1 MDLDGRHGAAARP
14 RTAGRPLANTH
25 VHVPPN
31 FSAFDSVEDA
41 VRGAAAEG
49 VRVMGVS
56 NFHDHRI
63 YRRFADA
70 SIAAGIVPLFGVELI
85 SVDDDLLATATKVN
99 DPGNPGRIYLCGKGA
114 SPFRPRTSTAE
125 ALMRRARAADA
136 DRMRR
141 MVPLLRDRFAEAG
154 LRTGLTDEGIAEDV
168 AERAG
173 VPRDWVVLQERHVA
187 QAFQEALFLVLAP
200 DRRAPVLQRAFGGA
214 SGAPVEDAVAVQGE
228 IRARLMKA
236 GRPAFVPESPVS
248 FADAYRLV
256 LELDAIPC
264 YPTLADGAS
273 PVCQWETPPETLAQR
288 VLARGLHAA
297 ELIPIRNRPE
307 VVDAY
312 VTAFRAA
319 GIIVT
324 AGTEHNTSQRI
335 PMEPLC
341 VDGSRPSDAVRD
353 IFWEGTCV
361 VAAHQWLRTRGQPG
375 FTDQSGRPNGAFP
388 DAETRIRSFAERG
401 AELIAATDPAAGA
414 AEAVAR

>member
-1 MDLDGRHGAAARP
+1 MQVDGDNGDEAGGRAAV
-14 RTAGRPLANTH
+14 RPLANTH

-31 FSAFDSVEDA
+31 FSAFDDVEDA
-41 VRGAAAEG
+41 VRAAAAEG

-70 SIAAGIVPLFGVELI
+70 AGDAGIVPLFGVELI
-85 SVDDDLLATATKVN
+85 SVEDSLLAAGTRVN
-99 DPGNPGRIYLCGKGA
+99 DPGNPGRVYLCGKGA
-114 SPFRPRTSTAE
+114 SPFRPRSGVAE
-125 ALMRRARAADA
+125 TLLSRARAADT

-154 LRTGLTDEGIAEDV
+154 LPSGLTDEDIAEGV
-168 AERAG
+168 AARAG

-187 QAFQEALFLVLAP
+187 QAFQEALFLAVEPAGRAAVLEA
-200 DRRAPVLQRAFGGA
+200 AFGGQSA
-214 SGAPVEDAVAVQGE
+214 APVADAVAVQGE

-236 GRPAFVPESPVS
+236 GRPAFVPESPVP

-264 YPTLADGAS
+264 YPTLADGAD
-273 PVCQWETPPETLAQR
+273 PICPWETPPATLAER
-288 VLARGLHAA
+288 VLARGIHAA
-297 ELIPIRNRPE
+297 ELIPIRNQPAT
-307 VVDAY
+307 VDAY

-319 GIIVT
+319 GLIVT

-335 PMEPLC
+335 PLEPLC
-341 VDGSRPSDAVRD
+341 ADGSRPSDAVRD

-361 VAAHQWLRTRGQPG
+361 VAAHQWLRAEGRPG
-375 FTDQSGRPNGAFP
+375 FIDTDGRPNGSYP
-388 DAETRIRSFAERG
+388 GAEARIRSFAELG
-401 AELIAATDPAAGA
+401 AELIAGATG
-414 AEAVAR
+414 VTVR